1 MTIDRTILDGLA
13 NLALAGGREIL
24 AVYETDF
31 AVTAKG
37 DDSPVTEADRR
48 AEKVILAGLAELLPG
63 VPVVAEE
70 EVSEGRIPG
79 ALGDRFVLV
88 DPLDGTRE
96 FVSRNGEFTV
106 NIGIIEKGVPVA
118 GAVYVPALG
127 QLYLGALGHGASV
140 AEVEHGRMGRPQP
153 ITVRPASPD
162 GIAAVAS
169 RSHAGPETET
179 LLGRLGV
186 TNRVSAGSSLKFCRV
201 AEGAADLYPRLG
213 RTMEWDTAAG
223 DAVLRAAGGSV
234 VTLQGHPLTYG
245 KRGRATDKDFAN
257 PWFLAYG
264 SIDPDRL
271 IEAAKVEADR

>member
-1 MTIDRTILDGLA
+1 MTIERTILDGLA

-140 AEVEHGRMGRPQP
+140 AEVEHGRMGRPQK
-153 ITVRPASPD
+153 IAVRPSSAD
-162 GIAAVAS
+162 GISAVAS

-179 LLGRLGV
+179 LLARLGV

-234 VTLQGHPLTYG
+234 VTLQGHPLPYG

-264 SIDPDRL
+264 SIDADRL
-271 IEAAKVEADR
+271 IQAAKVEANN